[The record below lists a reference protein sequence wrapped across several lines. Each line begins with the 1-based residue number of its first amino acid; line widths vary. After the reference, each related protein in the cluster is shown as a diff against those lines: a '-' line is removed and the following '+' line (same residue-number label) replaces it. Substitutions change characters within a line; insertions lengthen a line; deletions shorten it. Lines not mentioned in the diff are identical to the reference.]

1 MSQCKLDLENHLT
14 LEFQYVH
21 QLFLFHLLQPQK
33 EASVANPSGG
43 NKEYFIGLQY
53 GLLTSSSAGKINLIF
68 TFITPY
74 TNLFITILGCKNY
87 FLIF

>member
-1 MSQCKLDLENHLT
+1 MQTRSGKSSNFRVSTCSST
-14 LEFQYVH
+14 ISISSSS
-21 QLFLFHLLQPQK
+21 PQK

-53 GLLTSSSAGKINLIF
+53 GLLASSSAGKINLIF
-68 TFITPY
+68 TLITPY